1 VVQGIFYAKI
11 SLMFDK
17 TKNKLTGNTGED
29 IATQYLKE
37 KSYKILERNL
47 VFEFGEIDILAEYK
61 KTIVIVEVKTVRG
74 GGFGQA
80 VDLVRFAKQNKLKLL
95 ARVIEQQYPDRTVR
109 IDVVGVGLDEAN
121 PKIEHIENAV
131 EG

>member
-1 VVQGIFYAKI
+1 M
-11 SLMFDK
+11 SDK
-17 TKNKLTGNTGED
+17 TKNKLIGNAGED

-37 KSYKILERNL
+37 KGYKILERNL
-47 VFEFGEIDILAEYK
+47 VFEFGEVDILAEYK

-80 VDLVRFAKQNKLKLL
+80 VDLVRFAKQNKLRLL
-95 ARVIEQQYPDRTVR
+95 ARAIEQQYPGKTIRV
-109 IDVVGVGLDEAN
+109 DVIGVNLEIEPVA
-121 PKIEHIENAV
+121 IEHIENAV